1 MMRGYLKRHLPDSL
15 FGRTVLILL
24 IGMLVSHAIS
34 IWVSSDAR
42 ERAVR
47 AVGGFAASQR
57 IANLSRLIEEAPTD
71 WRMRMAQA
79 LSDQTFSVELSST
92 APDGV
97 GGDERGAA
105 ATIRDAIASQL
116 REWNG
121 RQIRVSVENP
131 AIESGVLQG
140 GVAHRFGPWGGMG
153 PMDGMMHNMMGP
165 AFEGGFGAWKSM
177 QAAVRLSDG
186 QWLTFAT
193 ALPQSGPPFS
203 WSFLITFAVM
213 GILVLIVSAWA
224 VRGVTAPIRTF
235 ARAADRLGRD
245 VAAPPL
251 EESGALEIR
260 AAARAFNLMQSRVRR
275 LVEGRTQML
284 AALSH
289 DLRTPLTLLRLRTE
303 DVENSEEREKMLA
316 TIGEMDAMIEST
328 LAFARDEML
337 SEPRRRTDLS
347 ALVASIV
354 DDMADAGMNV
364 LMAPADPLP
373 VECQPGA
380 IKRVVSNLIDNAV
393 KYGGRADV
401 SIVHAPDFTEI
412 AVEDAGLGIP
422 ADMMEKVFQPFYRI
436 EESRSRETGG
446 VGLGL
451 AISQSIAQAHGGEIV
466 LQNKKGGGLRASLR
480 LPGRPV
486 A

>member
-1 MMRGYLKRHLPDSL
+1 MNRGLLKRLLPDSL

-47 AVGGFAASQR
+47 AIGGYAASQR
-57 IANLSRLIEEAPTD
+57 IANLSRLIEEAPAD
-71 WRMRMAQA
+71 WRTRIALA
-79 LSDQTFSVELSST
+79 LSDQTFRVALSSN

-105 ATIRDAIASQL
+105 AAIRDAIAGQL
-116 REWNG
+116 RDWDG
-121 RQIRVSVENP
+121 RKIRVSVESP
-131 AIESGVLQG
+131 AFASRFPQG
-140 GVAHRFGPWGGMG
+140 EIGSPHGSWNDMG
-153 PMDGMMHNMMGP
+153 PMGGMMRGMMGP
-165 AFEGGFGAWKSM
+165 AFEGGFGAWRSM

-203 WSFLITFAVM
+203 WSFLVTFAVM
-213 GILVLIVSAWA
+213 GLLVLIVSAWA
-224 VRGVTAPIRTF
+224 VRGVTAPIRIF
-235 ARAADRLGRD
+235 AEAADRLGRD

-251 EESGALEIR
+251 AETGASEIR
-260 AAARAFNLMQSRVRR
+260 AAAHAFNLMQSRVLR

-303 DVENSEEREKMLA
+303 EVENSEEREKMLA
-316 TIGEMDAMIEST
+316 TIGEMDSMITST
-328 LAFARDEML
+328 LAFARGEML

-354 DDMADAGMNV
+354 DDMADAGV
-364 LMAPADPLP
+364 SVSMAPAAPLP
-373 VECQPGA
+373 VECQPSA

-393 KYGGRADV
+393 KYGERADV
-401 SIVHAPDFTEI
+401 SIVRAPDFSEVAI
-412 AVEDAGLGIP
+412 EDVGPGIP

-436 EESRSRETGG
+436 EDSRSRETGG

-451 AISQSIAQAHGGEIV
+451 AISQSIAQAHGGQIV
-466 LQNKKGGGLRASLR
+466 LRNKEGGGLRAALR
-480 LPGRPV
+480 LP

>member
-1 MMRGYLKRHLPDSL
+1 MTRKPFVRLLPNSL

-24 IGMLVSHAIS
+24 IGMLVSHALS

-57 IANLSRLIEEAPTD
+57 IANLSRLIEEAPAD
-71 WRMRMAQA
+71 WRARIAQA
-79 LSDQTFSVELSST
+79 LSDQTFQVALSSDT
-92 APDGV
+92 PDSL
-97 GGDERGAA
+97 GGDEQGPA
-105 ATIRDAIASQL
+105 ATIRDAIAGQL
-116 REWNG
+116 REWDG
-121 RQIRVSVENP
+121 RQIRVSVESP
-131 AIESGVLQG
+131 AIASRRLEG
-140 GVAHRFGPWGGMG
+140 GHRHGPWDGMG
-153 PMDGMMHNMMGP
+153 PMGGMMQGMMGP
-165 AFEGGFGAWKSM
+165 AFDGGFGAWRSM

-186 QWLTFAT
+186 QWLTFST
-193 ALPQSGPPFS
+193 DLPQSGPPFS
-203 WSFLITFAVM
+203 WSSLVAFAVM
-213 GILVLIVSAWA
+213 GLLVLVVSAWA
-224 VRGVTAPIRTF
+224 VRGVTAPMRTF
-235 ARAADRLGRD
+235 ASAADRLGRD

-251 EESGALEIR
+251 AETGASEIR
-260 AAARAFNLMQSRVRR
+260 AAARTFNLMQSRILR
-275 LVEGRTQML
+275 LIESRTQML

-303 DVENSEEREKMLA
+303 EVENPEEREKMLA
-316 TIGEMDAMIEST
+316 TIGEMDSMISST
-328 LAFARDEML
+328 LAFARGEML

-354 DDMADAGMNV
+354 DDMADAGMQV

-380 IKRVVSNLIDNAV
+380 IRRVISNLIDNAL
-393 KYGGRADV
+393 KYGGRAEV
-401 SIVHAPDFTEI
+401 SIVRAPDSMEV
-412 AVEDAGLGIP
+412 AVEDPGPGIP

-436 EESRSRETGG
+436 EDSRSRETGG
-446 VGLGL
+446 AGLGL

-466 LQNKKGGGLRASLR
+466 LRNKEGGGLRASLR
-480 LPGRPV
+480 LP